1 MKRLRH
7 KHGHYRIIKEVSRY
21 MKKKYSKNI
30 SNKIISKSIYA
41 IKNALLNYYPSHELF
56 WDGNETVGKFR
67 MDSNIIG
74 LFIVKHE
81 TSGVWMVKYGYFD
94 KCLELMKPRIIGRET
109 IGQLTIAC
117 LNAGI
122 IPDIAKITF

>member
-7 KHGHYRIIKEVSRY
+7 KRGYYRMMKKVSRY

-30 SNKIISKSIYA
+30 PNKIIGSSMYA
-41 IKNALLNYYPSHELF
+41 IKNALLNYYQSHELF

-67 MDSNIIG
+67 MDINIIG

-81 TSGVWMVKYGYFD
+81 TSNFWMVKYGYFD
-94 KCLELMKPRIIGRET
+94 KCLELIKPRILDRKT

-122 IPDIAKITF
+122 IPDITKITF